1 MAKWPR
7 YLVAIAKLSRSTST
21 LLSMDDHVN
30 IIECLLLRLMWELLY
45 FLYVCFFDRDPC
57 HCRFSVGAAMTML
70 VTWLEALHLAWVWGE
85 DPPETIVVVTGKGK
99 HSKNMESALKA
110 QIESQL
116 SQLSSPFTQCG
127 DNSGR
132 LSASGTALQDWLLS
146 PGIKQRLSLVDTTS
160 PRPSYNNGLEKWWD
174 NSGG

>member
-1 MAKWPR
+1 M
-7 YLVAIAKLSRSTST
+7 
-21 LLSMDDHVN
+21 
-30 IIECLLLRLMWELLY
+30 
-45 FLYVCFFDRDPC
+45 CFFDRDPC

-160 PRPSYNNGLEKWWD
+160 PRPSYNNGLEK
-174 NSGG
+174 